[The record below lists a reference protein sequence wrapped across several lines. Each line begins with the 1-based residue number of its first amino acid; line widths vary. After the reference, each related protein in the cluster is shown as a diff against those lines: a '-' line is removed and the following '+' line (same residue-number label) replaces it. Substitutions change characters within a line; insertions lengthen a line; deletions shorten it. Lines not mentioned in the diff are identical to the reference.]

1 MFKDCLDYWI
11 VLKITSRYVRV
22 SKSSIDNYTNVFKHI
37 SVTKAPLGYSF
48 AGRWVCCITSQS
60 PFPIP
65 YAHGML
71 SLALNVTIH
80 EADDKM
86 LLEAAVSP
94 KQKLLYEQRII
105 N

>member
-1 MFKDCLDYWI
+1 
-11 VLKITSRYVRV
+11 
-22 SKSSIDNYTNVFKHI
+22 
-37 SVTKAPLGYSF
+37 
-48 AGRWVCCITSQS
+48 
-60 PFPIP
+60 
-65 YAHGML
+65 
-71 SLALNVTIH
+71 LALNVTIH